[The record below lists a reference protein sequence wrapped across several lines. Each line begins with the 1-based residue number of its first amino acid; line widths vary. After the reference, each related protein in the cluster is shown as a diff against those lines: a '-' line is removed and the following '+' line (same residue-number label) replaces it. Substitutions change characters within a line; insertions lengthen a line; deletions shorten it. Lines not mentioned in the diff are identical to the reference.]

1 MDVII
6 AESDAIRTY
15 RLARKEAAPVR
26 VEPTREVPAN
36 FIYGSSRSFGSKVI
50 PILTKLGI
58 VAHNNRVH
66 LRFPS
71 LVSRRRLDGVAVH
84 ISSTPLP
91 PESFWR
97 IVPAQKQVAQE
108 LAVAGVRLFVDSPQL
123 CVLSAA
129 AHAQRVC
136 GDMPLTQRIV
146 PLGRTIACA
155 SELCG
160 LYALD
165 PFNPRGGRPSYGC
178 EPLISNAE
186 LNRFLS
192 DVTNVD
198 GVRIARTAGSF
209 VADGQGSPAEV
220 ALHAGLTLSP
230 RLGGF
235 HLERPTAN
243 RSMNLS
249 AQQQSCMKHDNIT
262 PDLYWE
268 RYGLVIEYDGSDHFT
283 VEGAREDKR
292 RIYDYQTLGLTV
304 LPATW
309 EDVRSVDA
317 FDSFVRV
324 VTRVMERKDG
334 PSLRRRINKILA
346 SKDARS
352 CRSLLLSAI
361 QTAA

>member
-15 RLARKEAAPVR
+15 RLARREAAPLR
-26 VEPTREVPAN
+26 VEPTKEIPHDFV
-36 FIYGSSRSFGSKVI
+36 YGSSLSFGSKVI
-50 PILTKLGI
+50 PILVTLGI
-58 VAHNNRVH
+58 VTQNESLH

-71 LVSRRRLDGVAVH
+71 LASRRRLDKVSAHV
-84 ISSTPLP
+84 STSPLP
-91 PESFWR
+91 TGSFWR
-97 IVPAQKQVAQE
+97 IIPVDRQIARK
-108 LAVAGVRLFVDSPQL
+108 LAVDGVRLFVDSPQL

-129 AHAQRVC
+129 AHAQRAC
-136 GDMPLTQRIV
+136 SEAPLTQRVV

-155 SELCG
+155 SEVCG

-165 PFNPRGGRPSYGC
+165 PCNPRGGRPSYGC
-178 EPLISNAE
+178 EPLINTGD
-186 LNRFLS
+186 LNDYLS
-192 DVTNVD
+192 QACNID
-198 GVRIARTAGSF
+198 GLRIARAAGSF

-220 ALHAGLTLSP
+220 ALHAGLILSP

-235 HLERPTAN
+235 HLERPVTN
-243 RSMNLS
+243 QSMNLS
-249 AQQQSCMKHDNIT
+249 LQQLACMKHGVIT

-283 VEGAREDKR
+283 AEGAREDKR
-292 RIYDYQTLGLTV
+292 RMYDYQALGLTV

-309 EDVRSVDA
+309 KDLRSVDA

-334 PSLRRRINKILA
+334 PSLRRRINKTLA
-346 SKDARS
+346 NKDARS

-361 QTAA
+361 QTAT